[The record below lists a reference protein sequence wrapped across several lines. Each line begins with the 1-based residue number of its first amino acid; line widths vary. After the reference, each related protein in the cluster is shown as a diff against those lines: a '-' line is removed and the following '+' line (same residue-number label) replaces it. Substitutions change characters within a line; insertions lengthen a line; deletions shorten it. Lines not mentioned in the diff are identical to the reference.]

1 MILVEFNTFVRNIKI
16 EDMFGDLMGMMG
28 KLQEAQKKVEE
39 TKQRL
44 NNVLIDEQS
53 ADGLLKVTVTA
64 NRQIRT
70 IDINDEL
77 LSDKEQL
84 EDYLIL
90 TLNKALDK
98 AGAINEAELAA
109 AAKDGM
115 PNIPGMDLFK

>member
-1 MILVEFNTFVRNIKI
+1 
-16 EDMFGDLMGMMG
+16 MFGDLMGMMG

-44 NNVLIDEQS
+44 NTVLIDEQT

-64 NRQIRT
+64 NRQIRSLEL
-70 IDINDEL
+70 NDEL

-90 TLNKALDK
+90 TLNKALEK